1 MVATRNLEGRLSG
14 SGSSV
19 YNTMR
24 QMGAVVGS
32 AAIAAMMSAQLERHL
47 SSGAGGGG
55 TGAGG
60 AAAVDGPNFA
70 GVLPAE
76 LHAPFAQAMS
86 NSIWL
91 PCAVIGAGAIL
102 ACFFQRTQS
111 WSA

>member
-32 AAIAAMMSAQLERHL
+32 AAIAAMMSAQLERQL
-47 SSGAGGGG
+47 GSAAGDAD
-55 TGAGG
+55 TAAAGG
-60 AAAVDGPNFA
+60 ATFT
-70 GVLPAE
+70 GVLPTE
-76 LHAPFAQAMS
+76 LHAPFAHAMA

-91 PCAVIGAGAIL
+91 PCAVIGAGAVL